1 MRLVAPVANRVQENL
16 QNQAADEITRFAKKY
31 IGRALSGGGPDPET
45 SAEGEVE
52 IDAAAA
58 PEVINEDEA
67 QAEELQEKFGV
78 QLSSALSRELTG
90 ADASLVR
97 AYEAVLWRLAVLASW
112 ERRSIAIA
120 GAPQGSEWMTICR
133 PHEVGRVI
141 APSRIWK
148 EVGDESAL
156 RRPLHHVPVE
166 FFVKPLAAG
175 GRLDQEVNKVN
186 TAFGRKGV
194 DLDQPVSSDDEA
206 WHSIDGL
213 RAGWIALQPDS
224 ETEERLQR
232 EYKASPRRDAWR
244 EASLQHHSAGIR
256 RVSGMLGGASRYRW
270 DARACRP
277 DRWSRQVRRRQQSG
291 GRRRRKP
298 ARGIAFSAL
307 RPGCVR
313 WASRQPN

>member
-1 MRLVAPVANRVQENL
+1 MQACHAGGQTRPGKSP
-16 QNQAADEITRFAKKY
+16 NQAADEITRFAKKY

-58 PEVINEDEA
+58 PEVIKEDEA

-148 EVGDESAL
+148 EVGGESAL

-206 WHSIDGL
+206 WHRIDGL

-232 EYKASPRRDAWR
+232 EYKASP
-244 EASLQHHSAGIR
+244 G
-256 RVSGMLGGASRYRW
+256 GMLGGKRHFNTTPLEYAEYPECWGALLDIDGTHGLAVLIDGVDKFAADSKAAG
-270 DARACRP
+270 DAVE
-277 DRWSRQVRRRQQSG
+277 SLLEG
-291 GRRRRKP
+291 
-298 ARGIAFSAL
+298 
-307 RPGCVR
+307 
-313 WASRQPN
+313 